1 MLNERARASV
11 ITGNPQDLID
21 AGVPPHIP
29 VTWELLGAYF
39 DSLPLLTKRAI
50 TTSEPDATPAKDMV
64 RMLWLC
70 YRESPDFAADFPDEF
85 AALQLKY

>member
-1 MLNERARASV
+1 MARASV
-11 ITGNPQDLID
+11 ITGQPQDLID

-39 DSLPLLTKRAI
+39 DSLPLLTKRVI
-50 TTSEPDATPAKDMV
+50 TACELDLPAKDMV

-85 AALQLKY
+85 AALQLEY